1 MKKLFK
7 YSVLILIFIVPWA
20 KHAQGHI
27 LVSASSDFYQQEDTS
42 DIFSPLNNDEP
53 FLLPAQKESPLQL
66 QSPSNIK
73 DTVTYD
79 PETNEYIISK
89 KIGEFEYR
97 PSSRMTL
104 EEYQNYQFEQT
115 LREYWR
121 QRAKGGAMDDQTG
134 LFPNLRLGGEA
145 FDKIFGS
152 NAINIVPMGSAE
164 LIFGININ
172 STEDPTIAENL
183 RKTTTFDFE
192 EKIMMNVTGTI
203 GDKIKLGINYN
214 TEATFDFENQTK
226 LEYIGK
232 EDEIIKRIE
241 AGNVTLPLPGSLITG
256 SQSLFGIKTELQF
269 GRLTVSS
276 VFSQQKGETKV
287 IEVKGGAQTQY
298 FDIKADEYD
307 ANRHFFLSQY
317 FKDNYNKALEELPVI
332 KTPYTITKVEVWVTN
347 KVNNNEENRNV
358 LALLDLGERD
368 DNVFAQPEVINPA
381 SFADMYPSNNTNEI
395 YSKILTQ
402 LPNRNFNE
410 INKALEPW
418 SAYNYMS
425 GQDYEKIGSARKLR
439 PNEYDL
445 NEQLGYISLNSALNA
460 DEVLAVVYEYDLGGQ
475 RYQVGDFST
484 DGITTD
490 QFLVAKLIKGTNQT
504 PGLPTWDLMMKNIYA
519 IGAYQVNSEDFVL
532 NILYEDDKTG
542 NALNYI
548 PEGKINKK
556 ILLKV
561 LNLDNLNSQHDA
573 IPDGRFDFINGITIN
588 ASNGRIIFP
597 VLQPFGEYLRKQFGD
612 TDADQKIADEYVFQE
627 LYDTTLTYARLVAE
641 KNKFRLRG
649 EYRSAS
655 SSDIALNAFN
665 IPKGSVVV
673 TAGGRKLTENIDYTV
688 DYNLGRVK
696 IINEGLLESG
706 APLQISLESQALY
719 SIQTKTLLGT
729 HLNYQFSDQFNVGAT
744 IMNLTERPLTQKVA
758 FGEEPISNTIWG
770 LNTSYRTESQL
781 ITNLVDKLPFL
792 ETKEKSSIMFDAEF
806 AHLIPGH
813 SKAIE
818 KEGNAYIDDF
828 EGSETSLDL
837 KSFNTWVISSTPQ
850 GQPGLFPEANFSND
864 LAYGKNRAKIAW
876 YKIDPLFLRNNSL
889 TPGHIKS
896 DAEQQSN
903 HFVREIY
910 EKEIFPNKE
919 SETTVPTALQ
929 VLNVAYYPDER
940 GPYNYDDGTDPA
952 FAGVNPDGTLRN
964 PEERWGGIMREMPTT
979 DFEAANVEYI
989 EFWLMDP
996 FVYDSTNTN
1005 SGTLYFNLGNVSED
1019 ILRDS
1024 RKSFED
1030 GLPDSDDLSSVDT
1043 TVWGRV
1049 SANDFT
1055 VEAFDVGRENQD
1067 VGLDGLKNDDEQS
1080 FFQQYLDNLES
1091 VLDPNAYEDFITDPS
1106 GDDYHYYR
1114 GGNYDAQQ
1122 LSILERY
1129 KKYNGME
1136 GNSTGEASEI
1146 ATKRPDTEDINGDK
1160 TLSET
1165 ESYFQYKVELRPELM
1180 EIGQNF
1186 IVDKKKGHNVDL
1198 PNGEKD
1204 VDITW
1209 YQFRIPIREPEKT
1222 IGAIQDFKSIRF
1234 MRMLLK
1240 EFEDSVI
1247 LRFAKLDLVRG
1258 EWRKYSLSL
1267 MEGQEGLATP
1277 EQSNGTLDISS
1288 INIEENDNYVLPP
1301 GVDRVIDPTNPQ
1313 LRQLNEQSMLLR
1325 VRDLDDGDAR
1335 GAYKNINMD
1344 VREYKKL
1351 KMFVHAEA
1359 LDDEILEDD
1368 DLRIFVRLGTDYK
1381 SNYYEYEI
1389 PLKVTKPGNYGDLD
1403 RLTVWPEENNVEIIL
1418 DELVQIK
1425 QARNDEMR
1433 RANTTITNNSIYSVY
1448 KDDKKRLSVRGN
1460 PNLSNVVTIMIG
1472 VRNPSKQNNIISND
1486 DGMPKSGEIWVNELR
1501 LTDFKE
1507 EGGWAARGRV
1517 STRLADLGM
1526 INVSGSISTPGF
1538 GSIEKKVNERSK
1550 EEVIEYDV
1558 STNLDLGKFF
1568 SDESQVSIP
1577 MYAGYSESFIN
1588 PEYNP
1593 LDPDIPLDE
1602 AINNAD
1608 SKAEKDSIKNI
1619 AQDYTQR
1626 KSLNFTN
1633 VKINKRGEKPKLYDP
1648 ANFSLSYSYSE
1659 VFARDINTEY
1669 DLLKNYRGAF
1679 TYIYNTRPK
1688 IVTPFRKSKG
1698 ILNWKALALIKD
1710 FNFYYLPTSFSF
1722 RTDMYR
1728 KYQTNKIRNIFNP
1741 DNIIEPTY
1749 DKEFNWNRY
1758 YDLKWDITRSLKIDF
1773 SATNIA
1779 RIDEPFGEVNREYRD
1794 TYEHWKDSVWNNIM
1808 NFGRNTQYH
1817 HNINVT
1823 YRVPINKIPLLDW
1836 TSVNARYNA
1845 TYNWDAGP
1853 LLRKD
1858 SEYNLGNNIRNSST
1872 IQLNGQAN
1880 MVNLY
1885 NKVGF
1890 LKKINQKY
1898 GRGRSSR
1905 KEIEYEDVNYQD
1917 DDVWFREGRSRSIYH
1932 DLMTEDITK
1941 VAVTDSEGN
1950 EIKGEWDV
1958 VSKRRIRFSSEKD
1971 IDHATIVVEG
1981 RIEKKENPLIFI
1993 AENTAL
1999 LLMSVKNISV
2009 SYTITEGSS
2018 MPGYKPSTNLLG
2030 MESYNNV
2037 TAPGWPYVFG
2047 WQDEDFA
2054 IKAIE
2059 NGWYTEDTTLNKP
2072 YLMTHNENLNVRVTL
2087 EPLRGLK
2094 IDLTANRSYSE
2105 NNNRYYLPGIYG
2117 NEPYSQQITG
2127 NFSMTYLTIG
2137 SAFEDLSSSDN
2148 YYSQSYENFKLYR
2161 TTISDRLANERQN
2174 DPLYSPV
2181 EKPDEPGYMDGFGS
2195 ASQQVMTPAFLAAYG
2210 FYDENSIP
2218 LNLFHQIPLPNWS
2231 VRYDGLK
2238 DIPFIK
2244 KYFKSINLS
2253 HTYRSSYNVGSFI
2266 NNSEYEEMDGY
2277 SYVIDQLNNFIPQYQ
2292 VNSISIN
2299 EQFSPL
2305 VNIDMTWNNNLTT
2318 RFEMKKARTVTLSFT
2333 NNQITEVL
2341 SEELGISLGYR
2352 FDDFNLIFDFG
2363 NQQENFKSDLN
2374 IRANFKI
2381 RDNKT
2386 ILRKIVED
2394 DELPSAGQKA
2404 TIIGVS
2410 ADYML
2415 SNRLTLRLFY
2425 DQNISDPLIGNAYR
2439 TSNTDIG
2446 FSLRFTLTE

>member
-1 MKKLFK
+1 MKKYIK
-7 YSVLILIFIVPWA
+7 YPVLILLFIVPWTFYT
-20 KHAQGHI
+20 KAQNDSI
-27 LVSASSDFYQQEDTS
+27 NYQQSLHLETINQD
-42 DIFSPLNNDEP
+42 
-53 FLLPAQKESPLQL
+53 KSPLQL
-66 QSPSNIK
+66 TSPANIV
-73 DTVTYD
+73 DTVEYD
-79 PETNEYIISK
+79 PETNEYIFSK
-89 KIGEFEYR
+89 KIGPYDYQ
-97 PSSRMTL
+97 PSSRLTF
-104 EEYQNYQFEQT
+104 EEYKNYQFEQS
-115 LREYWR
+115 LRSYWR
-121 QRAKGGAMDDQTG
+121 QRAKGESLDDQTG

-145 FDKIFGS
+145 FDKLLGS
-152 NAINIVPMGSAE
+152 SVINIIPMGSAE
-164 LIFGININ
+164 LIFGVNIN

-203 GDKIKLGINYN
+203 GDKIKLGVNYN

-298 FDIKADEYD
+298 FELKADEYD

-332 KTPYTITKVEVWVTN
+332 KSPYTITKVEVWVTN
-347 KVNNNEENRNV
+347 KANNNEENRNV
-358 LALLDLGERD
+358 LALLDLAESGE
-368 DNVFAQPEVINPA
+368 NVFAQPEIINPA
-381 SFADMYPSNNTNEI
+381 SFTSLYPSNNTNEL
-395 YSKILTQ
+395 YNKVLVE
-402 LPNRNFNE
+402 LPERNFNN
-410 INKALEPW
+410 INNALASW
-418 SAYNYMS
+418 STYNYLP
-425 GQDYEKIGSARKLR
+425 GQDYEKIGSARKLK
-439 PNEYDL
+439 PNEYEL
-445 NEQLGYISLNSALNA
+445 NEQLGYISLNTALNA
-460 DEVLAVVYEYDLGGQ
+460 DEILAVAYEYDIGGQ

-484 DGITTD
+484 DGITSD
-490 QFLVAKLIKGTNQT
+490 EFLIAKLLKGTNLT
-504 PGLPTWDLMMKNIYA
+504 PSLPNWDLMMKNVYA
-519 IGAYQVNSEDFVL
+519 IGAYQVNKEDFVL
-532 NILYEDDKTG
+532 DILYQDDKTG

-548 PEGKINKK
+548 PEGKINKQ

-561 LNLDNLNSQHDA
+561 LNLDNLNSQNDA

-588 ASNGRIIFP
+588 ASNGRVIFP

-612 TDADQKIADEYVFQE
+612 SEAEQRIADDYVFQE
-627 LYDTTLTYARLVAE
+627 LYDTTLTYARLVAD
-641 KNKFRLRG
+641 KNKFKLRG
-649 EYRSAS
+649 EYKSAS

-665 IPKGSVVV
+665 IPQGSVVV
-673 TAGGRKLTENIDYTV
+673 TSGGRKLTENIDYTV

-706 APLQISLESQALY
+706 TPLQISLESQALY
-719 SIQTKTLLGT
+719 SIQTKTLIGT
-729 HLNYQFSDQFNVGAT
+729 HLNYQFSDNFNMGAT

-781 ITNLVDKLPFL
+781 ITSLVDRLPFL
-792 ETKEKSSIMFDAEF
+792 ETKETSSIMFDAEF

-813 SKAIE
+813 SKAIA

-837 KSFNTWVISSTPQ
+837 KSFNTWVIASAPQ
-850 GQPGLFPEANFSND
+850 GQPGIFPEASLSND

-889 TPGHIKS
+889 TPGHIKT

-929 VLNVAYYPDER
+929 VLNVAYYPKER
-940 GPYNYDDGTDPA
+940 GPYNYDDGSNPT
-952 FAGVNPDGTLRN
+952 FGGINPDGTLRD
-964 PEERWGGIMREMPTT
+964 PDERWGGIMRELPTT
-979 DFEAANVEYI
+979 DFEAANVEYV

-996 FVYDSTNTN
+996 FVYDSTNIN
-1005 SGTLYFNLGNVSED
+1005 DGGSLYINLGNVSED

-1030 GLPDSDDLSSVDT
+1030 GLPDSEDISGVDT

-1049 SANDFT
+1049 PSNDFT

-1080 FFQQYLDNLES
+1080 FFEEYLENLES
-1091 VLDPNAYEDFITDPS
+1091 VLTQEALDNFNEDPS
-1106 GDDYHYYR
+1106 ADDYHYYR
-1114 GGNYDAQQ
+1114 GGDYDAQQ
-1122 LSILERY
+1122 LTILERY
-1129 KKYNGME
+1129 KNYNGME

-1146 ATKRPDTEDINGDK
+1146 ATKRPDTEDINRDK

-1165 ESYFQYKVELRPELM
+1165 ESYFQYKVELKPELM
-1180 EIGQNF
+1180 EIGQNY
-1186 IVDKKKGHNVDL
+1186 IVDKKKGHNVNL
-1198 PNGEKD
+1198 PNGEKNA
-1204 VDITW
+1204 DITW

-1222 IGAIQDFKSIRF
+1222 IGGIQDFKSIRF
-1234 MRMLLK
+1234 MRMFFK
-1240 EFEDSVI
+1240 EFSDSII
-1247 LRFAKLDLVRG
+1247 LRFAKFDLVRG
-1258 EWRKYSLSL
+1258 EWRKYNLSL
-1267 MEGQEGLATP
+1267 MEGQEGLSTP
-1277 EQSNGTLDISS
+1277 ELSNGTLDISS
-1288 INIEENDNYVLPP
+1288 VNIEENDNYVLPP

-1313 LRQLNEQSMLLR
+1313 LRQLNEQSMVLR
-1325 VRDLDDGDAR
+1325 VRNLDDGDAR
-1335 GAYKNINMD
+1335 SAYKTINMD
-1344 VREYKKL
+1344 MREYEKL

-1359 LDDEILEDD
+1359 LENEILEDD
-1368 DLRIFVRLGTDYK
+1368 DLRVFVRLGTDYK
-1381 SNYYEYEI
+1381 NNYYEYEI
-1389 PLKVTKPGNYGDLD
+1389 PIKVTQPGNYGDLD

-1418 DELVQIK
+1418 NELVQVK
-1425 QARNDEMR
+1425 QARNDQMR
-1433 RANTTITNNSIYSVY
+1433 QANSSISPNAVYSVY
-1448 KDDKKRLSVRGN
+1448 KDNKKRLSVRGN

-1472 VRNPSKQNNIISND
+1472 VRNPSKQNNIISTD

-1507 EGGWAARGRV
+1507 EGGWAARGRL
-1517 STRLADLGM
+1517 SARLADLGM
-1526 INVSGSISTPGF
+1526 INLSGNISTPGF

-1568 SDESQVSIP
+1568 SDDAQVSIP

-1593 LDPDIPLDE
+1593 LDPDIPLDD
-1602 AINNAD
+1602 AIKNAD
-1608 SKAEKDSIKNI
+1608 SKAEKDSIKNV
-1619 AQDYTQR
+1619 AQDYTRR

-1633 VKINKRGEKPKLYDP
+1633 VRINKRSEKPRIYDP
-1648 ANFSLSYSYSE
+1648 ANFSISYSYYE
-1659 VFARDINTEY
+1659 VYARDINTEY
-1669 DLLKNYRGAF
+1669 DVLKNYRGSF
-1679 TYIYNTRPK
+1679 SYIYNTRPK
-1688 IVTPFRKSKG
+1688 TITPFRRSQG

-1710 FNFYYLPTSFSF
+1710 FNFNYMPSSFSF

-1728 KYQTNKIRNIFNP
+1728 KYQSNKTRNIYSP
-1741 DNIIEPTY
+1741 GIIIEPTF
-1749 DKEFNWNRY
+1749 DKEFVWNRN
-1758 YDLKWDITRSLKIDF
+1758 YDLQWDITRSLKLDF

-1779 RIDEPFGEVNREYRD
+1779 RIDEPYGEVNKHHRD
-1794 TYEHWKDSVWNNIM
+1794 TYEHWRDSVWNNIL

-1817 HNINVT
+1817 HNINAT

-1853 LLRKD
+1853 MLKKN
-1858 SEYNLGNNIRNSST
+1858 SEYDLGNNIRNSNT

-1885 NKVGF
+1885 NKAGF
-1890 LKKINQKY
+1890 LKRINQKY
-1898 GRGRSSR
+1898 GRGRS
-1905 KEIEYEDVNYQD
+1905 KETEYEDVSYEEK
-1917 DDVWFREGRSRSIYH
+1917 DVWFREGRSRSIYH
-1932 DLMTEDITK
+1932 ELMTEDITR
-1941 VAVTDSEGN
+1941 VAVTDSEG
-1950 EIKGEWDV
+1950 EDVKGEWEV
-1958 VSKRRIRFSSEKD
+1958 VSKRRIRFRSDKD
-1971 IDHATIVVEG
+1971 IDNGTIVVEG
-1981 RIEKKENPLIFI
+1981 RTEKKENPLIFI
-1993 AENTAL
+1993 AENTAR

-2030 MESYNNV
+2030 METVNNV
-2037 TAPGWPYVFG
+2037 TAPGWPYILG
-2047 WQDEDFA
+2047 WQQEDFA
-2054 IKAIE
+2054 LKAIQ
-2059 NGWYTEDTTLNKP
+2059 NGWYTQDTTLNKP
-2072 YLMTHNENLNVRVTL
+2072 YLMTHNENLNIRVTL
-2087 EPLRGLK
+2087 EPVRGLK

-2105 NNNRYYLPGIYG
+2105 NNNRYYMPTLYG
-2117 NEPYSQQITG
+2117 TEPYNQQING

-2137 SAFEDLSSSDN
+2137 SAFEELSSSDN
-2148 YYSQSYENFKLYR
+2148 YYSASYENFKSYR
-2161 TTISDRLANERQN
+2161 IAISQRLGKERQN
-2174 DPLYSPV
+2174 DPFYSGD
-2181 EKPDEPGYMDGFGS
+2181 ESSDEPGYMDGYGS
-2195 ASQQVMTPAFLAAYG
+2195 LSQQVMGPAFLAAYG
-2210 FYDENSIP
+2210 YYDENNVP
-2218 LNLFHQIPLPNWS
+2218 LELFHQIPLPNWS
-2231 VRYDGLK
+2231 IRYDGLK

-2244 KYFKSINLS
+2244 RFFRSFNLS
-2253 HTYRSSYNVGSFI
+2253 HTYRSSYSVGSFI
-2266 NNSEYEEMDGY
+2266 NNADYEEEDGY

-2292 VNSISIN
+2292 VNSITIN

-2305 VNIDMTWNNNLTT
+2305 INVDMTMNNNLTA
-2318 RFEMKKARTVTLSFT
+2318 RFEMKKNRTVTLSFT
-2333 NNQITEVL
+2333 NNQVTEVL
-2341 SEELGISLGYR
+2341 SEEFGVSVGYR

-2374 IRANFKI
+2374 IRGNFKI

-2386 ILRKIVED
+2386 ILRKVVED

>member
-1 MKKLFK
+1 MLLKKYIK
-7 YSVLILIFIVPWA
+7 YPVLILLFIVPWMFYTS
-20 KHAQGHI
+20 AQTDTI
-27 LVSASSDFYQQEDTS
+27 NVQQSYLLEELS
-42 DIFSPLNNDEP
+42 IFQDKNQ
-53 FLLPAQKESPLQL
+53 FPLQL
-66 QSPSNIK
+66 ASPSNIK
-73 DTVTYD
+73 DTVEYD
-79 PETNEYIISK
+79 PESNEYIFSK
-89 KIGEFEYR
+89 KVGEHDYK
-97 PSSRMTL
+97 PSLRMTF
-104 EEYQNYQFEQT
+104 EEYKDYQFEQS
-115 LREYWR
+115 LRDYWR
-121 QRAKGGAMDDQTG
+121 QRAKGQTQDTQTG

-145 FDKIFGS
+145 FDKLFGS
-152 NAINIVPMGSAE
+152 SAINIVPMGSAE

-203 GDKIKLGINYN
+203 GDKIKLGVNYN

-269 GRLTVSS
+269 GKLTVSS

-298 FDIKADEYD
+298 FELKADEYD

-332 KTPYTITKVEVWVTN
+332 KSPYTITKVEVWVTN
-347 KVNNNEENRNV
+347 KANNNEENRNV
-358 LALLDLGERD
+358 LALLDLGESG
-368 DNVFAQPEVINPA
+368 DNVYAQPEIINPA
-381 SFADMYPSNNTNEI
+381 TIISPYPSNSTNEL
-395 YSKILTQ
+395 YNNILAE
-402 LPNRNFNE
+402 LPARDFNN
-410 INKALEPW
+410 INQALQSW
-418 SAYNYMS
+418 STYNYLP
-425 GQDYEKIGSARKLR
+425 GQDYEKIGSARKLK
-439 PNEYDL
+439 PNEYEL
-445 NEQLGYISLNSALNA
+445 NEQLGYISLNTSLNS
-460 DEVLAVVYEYDLGGQ
+460 DEILAVVYEYDLGGQ
-475 RYQVGDFST
+475 RFQVGDFST
-484 DGITTD
+484 DGITSEE
-490 QFLVAKLIKGTNQT
+490 FLVAKLLKGTNLT
-504 PGLPTWDLMMKNIYA
+504 PSLPTWDLMMKNIYA

-532 NILYEDDKTG
+532 DILYQDDKTG

-548 PEGKINKK
+548 PEGKIKK
-556 ILLKV
+556 QILLKV
-561 LNLDNLNSQHDA
+561 LNLDNLNKQSDA

-588 ASNGRIIFP
+588 ASNGRVIFP
-597 VLQPFGEYLRKQFGD
+597 VLQPFGKYLRNQFGD
-612 TDADQKIADEYVFQE
+612 SDAEQRIADKYVFQE
-627 LYDTTLTYARLVAE
+627 LYDTTLTYARLVAD
-641 KNKFRLRG
+641 KNKFKLRG
-649 EYRSAS
+649 EYKSAS

-665 IPKGSVVV
+665 IPQGSVVV

-696 IINEGLLESG
+696 IINDGLLESG
-706 APLQISLESQALY
+706 TPLQISLESQALY

-729 HLNYQFSDQFNVGAT
+729 HLNYQVADNFNIGAT
-744 IMNLTERPLTQKVA
+744 ILNLTERPLTQKVA

-770 LNTSYRTESQL
+770 LNTSYQTESQL
-781 ITNLVDKLPFL
+781 ITSLVDKLPFL
-792 ETKEKSSIMFDAEF
+792 ETKETSSIMFDAEF

-837 KSFNTWVISSTPQ
+837 KSFNTWIIASAPQ
-850 GQPGLFPEANFSND
+850 GQPDIFPEASLLND

-876 YKIDPLFLRNNSL
+876 YVIDPLFLRNNSL

-896 DAEQQSN
+896 DVEQQSN
-903 HFVREIY
+903 HFVREIF

-919 SETTVPTALQ
+919 SETTVPTALR

-940 GPYNYDDGTDPA
+940 GPYNYDDGTDPI
-952 FAGVNPDGTLRN
+952 FGGINPDGTLRN
-964 PEERWGGIMREMPTT
+964 PKERWGGIMRELPTT

-1005 SGTLYFNLGNVSED
+1005 GGSLFFNLGNVSED

-1030 GLPDSDDLSSVDT
+1030 GLPDTEDISGVDT

-1049 SANDFT
+1049 PSNDFT

-1067 VGLDGLKNDDEQS
+1067 VGIDGLGNVDEQS
-1080 FFQQYLDNLES
+1080 FFEAYLENLES
-1091 VLDPNAYEDFITDPS
+1091 VLTDEAYGQFENDPS
-1106 GDDYHYYR
+1106 GDDFHYYR
-1114 GGNYDAQQ
+1114 GGDYDAQQ
-1122 LSILERY
+1122 LSILDRY
-1129 KKYNGME
+1129 KNYNGME

-1146 ATKRPDTEDINGDK
+1146 ATKRPDTEDINRDK

-1180 EIGQNF
+1180 EIGQNY
-1186 IVDKKKGHNVDL
+1186 IVDKKKGHNVNL
-1198 PNGEKD
+1198 PNGEKNA
-1204 VDITW
+1204 DITW

-1222 IGAIQDFKSIRF
+1222 IGGIQDFKSIRF

-1240 EFEDSVI
+1240 EFSDSVI
-1247 LRFAKLDLVRG
+1247 LRFAKFDLVRG
-1258 EWRKYSLSL
+1258 EWRKYDLSL

-1277 EQSNGTLDISS
+1277 ELSNGTLDISS
-1288 INIEENDNYVLPP
+1288 VNIEENNNYVLPP

-1313 LRQLNEQSMLLR
+1313 LRQLNEQSMVLR

-1335 GAYKNINMD
+1335 AAYKTINMD
-1344 VREYKKL
+1344 MREYEKL

-1359 LDDEILEDD
+1359 LENEILEDED
-1368 DLRIFVRLGTDYK
+1368 VRIFVRLGTDYK
-1381 SNYYEYEI
+1381 NNYYEYEI
-1389 PLKVTKPGNYGDLD
+1389 PIKVTQPGNYGDLD

-1418 DELVQIK
+1418 NELVQVK

-1433 RANTTITNNSIYSVY
+1433 RANSSISVNTIYSVY
-1448 KDDKKRLSVRGN
+1448 KDNRKRLSVRGN

-1472 VRNPSKQNNIISND
+1472 VRNPSKQNNIISPD
-1486 DGMPKSGEIWVNELR
+1486 DGMIKSGEIWVNELR

-1507 EGGWAARGRV
+1507 EGGWAARGRL

-1526 INVSGSISTPGF
+1526 VNLSGNISTPGF

-1568 SDESQVSIP
+1568 SDDAQVSIP
-1577 MYAGYSESFIN
+1577 MYAGYSESFVN
-1588 PEYNP
+1588 PQYNP
-1593 LDPDIPLDE
+1593 LDPDVSLDE
-1602 AINNAD
+1602 AIKNAD

-1633 VKINKRGEKPKLYDP
+1633 VKINKRGEKPRIYDP

-1659 VFARDINTEY
+1659 IFARDINTEY
-1669 DLLKNYRGAF
+1669 DILKNYRGAF
-1679 TYIYNTRPK
+1679 SYIYNTRPK
-1688 IVTPFRKSKG
+1688 TITPFRKAKG
-1698 ILNWKALALIKD
+1698 ILSWKALALIKD
-1710 FNFYYLPTSFSF
+1710 FNFNYMPSSFSF
-1722 RTDMYR
+1722 RTDMFR
-1728 KYQTNKIRNIFNP
+1728 KYQSNKTRNIYNP
-1741 DNIIEPTY
+1741 EIIIEPTY
-1749 DKEFNWNRY
+1749 DKEFVWNRN
-1758 YDLKWDITRSLKIDF
+1758 YDLQWDITRSLKLDF

-1779 RIDEPFGEVNREYRD
+1779 RIDEPYGEVDKQYRD
-1794 TYEHWKDSVWNNIM
+1794 TYEHWRDSVWNNIL

-1817 HNINVT
+1817 HNINAT
-1823 YRVPINKIPLLDW
+1823 YRVPINKIPFLDW

-1853 LLRKD
+1853 MLKKD
-1858 SEYNLGNNIRNSST
+1858 SEYDLGNNIRNSST

-1898 GRGRSSR
+1898 SRGRSR
-1905 KEIEYEDVNYQD
+1905 KEIEYEDVEYQD
-1917 DDVWFREGRSRSIYH
+1917 PDVWFREGRSRSIYH
-1932 DLMTEDITK
+1932 DMGTEDITRIE
-1941 VAVTDSEGN
+1941 VTDAEG
-1950 EIKGEWDV
+1950 EEVKGEWEV
-1958 VSKRRIRFSSEKD
+1958 VSKRKIRFRSDRD
-1971 IDHATIVVEG
+1971 IDNGSIIVEG
-1981 RIEKKENPLIFI
+1981 RIEKKENPFVFI
-1993 AENTAL
+1993 AENTAR
-1999 LLMSVKNISV
+1999 LLMSIKNVSV

-2037 TAPGWPYVFG
+2037 TAPGWPYILG
-2047 WQDEDFA
+2047 WQEEDFA
-2054 IKAIE
+2054 IKAIQ
-2059 NGWYTEDTTLNKP
+2059 NGWYTQDTTLNKP
-2072 YLMTHNENLNVRVTL
+2072 YLMTHNENLNIRVTL
-2087 EPLRGLK
+2087 EPVRGFK

-2105 NNNRYYLPGIYG
+2105 NNNRYYLPTLYG
-2117 NEPYSQQITG
+2117 TEPYNQQITG

-2137 SAFEDLSSSDN
+2137 SAFEKLSSSDN
-2148 YYSQSYENFKLYR
+2148 YHSASYEKFKSYR
-2161 TTISDRLANERQN
+2161 ATISQRLGKERQS
-2174 DPLYSPV
+2174 DPSYDGGASP
-2181 EKPDEPGYMDGFGS
+2181 EEPGYMDGYGS
-2195 ASQQVMTPAFLAAYG
+2195 LSQQVLAPAFLAAYG
-2210 FYDENSIP
+2210 YYDENNVP
-2218 LNLFHQIPLPNWS
+2218 LELFHQLPLPNWS

-2244 KYFKSINLS
+2244 RFFRSINLS

-2266 NNSEYEEMDGY
+2266 NNADYEEVDGY

-2292 VNSISIN
+2292 VNSITIN

-2305 VNIDMTWNNNLTT
+2305 INVDMTMNNNFTA
-2318 RFEMKKARTVTLSFT
+2318 RFEMKKNRTVTLSFT
-2333 NNQITEVL
+2333 NNQVTEVL
-2341 SEELGISLGYR
+2341 SDEFGISLGYR

-2363 NQQENFKSDLN
+2363 NQQENYKSDLN
-2374 IRANFKI
+2374 IRGNFKI

-2386 ILRKIVED
+2386 ILRKVVED